1 MNMYDQNFNP
11 YDTLINL
18 TNRVSILEQNQ
29 QEIIKGLQHSQE
41 TINTVLHSVRQLQ
54 AFTIGVNE
62 QVKEIRSEHGQT

>member
-1 MNMYDQNFNP
+1 MYDQNFNP